1 VGVLVSLFTAMV
13 VTRVLVE
20 LVARSGAVR
29 RRPRLL
35 GLDGGGRL
43 AGWLA
48 TRGPDLIAKGR
59 WWLAASLVALVV
71 VAAGLVVRGPNLGLE
86 FTGGRLLEYR
96 TERRGPPGPGR
107 GGVPPGGGAGL
118 GGRRP
123 DRAHRPAGRG
133 R

>member
-1 VGVLVSLFTAMV
+1 VTLSVGVLASLFTAMV

-71 VAAGLVVRGPNLGLE
+71 AAAGLVVRGPNLGWSSPA
-86 FTGGRLLEYR
+86 GGCSSTAPSGRSTPTR
-96 TERRGPPGPGR
+96 PARPWPGPASPGR
-107 GGVPPGGGAGL
+107 WC
-118 GGRRP
+118 RP
-123 DRAHRPAGRG
+123 RG
-133 R
+133 TAT